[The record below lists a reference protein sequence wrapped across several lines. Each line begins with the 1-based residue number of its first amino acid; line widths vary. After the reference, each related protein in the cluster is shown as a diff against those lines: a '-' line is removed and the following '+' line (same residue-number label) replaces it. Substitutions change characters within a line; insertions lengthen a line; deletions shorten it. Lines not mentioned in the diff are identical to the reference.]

1 MEKQMLI
8 TPYEIQRREKAA
20 LAAIKKAFGTE
31 EDEFG
36 ATLFVSHHL
45 DEIDGIYWQ
54 KHLGTAQPDPSRV
67 LDLLELR
74 SHWGEEDDDEGIG
87 TFDFT
92 LPAGI
97 TNYVISVRFDGDGQV
112 EEISMES

>member
-1 MEKQMLI
+1 MAKLAD
-8 TPYEIQRREKAA
+8 EIKRRQTAA
-20 LAAIKKAFGTE
+20 LTAIRQAFETE
-31 EDEFG
+31 DDETG

-45 DEIDGIYWQ
+45 EEIEPEYWETQ
-54 KHLGTAQPDPSRV
+54 LGTPQPDPERV

-74 SHWGEEDDDEGIG
+74 SHWSDDDEEGID

-92 LPAGI
+92 LPDDV
-97 TNYVISVRFDGDGQV
+97 TDYVISVRFDADGQV